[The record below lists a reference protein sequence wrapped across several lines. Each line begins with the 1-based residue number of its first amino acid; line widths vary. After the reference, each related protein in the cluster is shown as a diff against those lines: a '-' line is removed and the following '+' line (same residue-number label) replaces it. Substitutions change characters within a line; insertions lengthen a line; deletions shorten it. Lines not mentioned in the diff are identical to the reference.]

1 MYVPERVMTN
11 DELSEFVD
19 TSDEWIRS
27 RTGIAER
34 RIAATTETSVSM
46 ALEAARIACRSAS
59 ISPTDIDLVI
69 VATYTPDQYMPSVAS
84 LVQNELGARHA
95 GAFDL
100 NAACSGFVYALS
112 VGTQFVR
119 AGAAEKVLVVGA
131 DYVSRFL
138 DFTDRRTCVLF
149 GDGAGAV
156 VLEASDEPAGLLS
169 MDLGSDGS
177 MGHHLTLGDPHSFVG
192 LNGAHSIERPLMK
205 MNGQEVYR
213 FAVRVMGEAAATVVE
228 RAGLTYDDIDLFIPH
243 QANLRII
250 NSAAKRL
257 ELPRERVWI
266 NVERYGNTS
275 NASVPICLVEAEGA
289 GALGPG
295 MNTVLVGFGGG
306 LTWAAAVVRWTR
318 GCRLPPGTRIAG
330 DGRGHHG

>member
-1 MYVPERVMTN
+1 MLRYAAITGLGMYVPEQVMTN
-11 DELSEFVD
+11 DDLSKFVD

-34 RIAATTETSVSM
+34 RIAEATDTSVSM
-46 ALEAARIACRSAS
+46 ALAAARSACRSAA
-59 ISPTDIDLVI
+59 ISPADLDLVI

-84 LVQNELGARHA
+84 LVQSELGAKHA

-119 AGAAEKVLVVGA
+119 TGAASKVLVVGA
-131 DYVSRFL
+131 DFVSRFL
-138 DFTDRRTCVLF
+138 DFTDRGTCVLF

-169 MDLGSDGS
+169 TELGSDGS
-177 MGHHLTLGDPHSFVG
+177 AGRHLTLGGPQRFVG
-192 LNGAHSIERPLMK
+192 LNGAQSIERPFMR

-250 NSAAKRL
+250 ESAARRL

-275 NASVPICLVEAEGA
+275 NASVPICLVEAEEA
-289 GALGPG
+289 GALKPG
-295 MNTVLVGFGGG
+295 MNVVLVGFGGG
-306 LTWAAAVVRWTR
+306 LTWAAGVLRWTR
-318 GCRLPPGTRIAG
+318 EC
-330 DGRGHHG
+330 GHG

>member
-1 MYVPERVMTN
+1 MLRYAAITGSGMYVPDQIVTN
-11 DELSEFVD
+11 DDLSKFVD

-34 RIAATTETSVSM
+34 RIAEATDTSVSM
-46 ALEAARIACRSAS
+46 AVAAARIACEQANVSAA
-59 ISPTDIDLVI
+59 DLDLI
-69 VATYTPDQYMPSVAS
+69 IIATYTPDQYMPSVAS
-84 LVQNELGARHA
+84 LVQNELGANHA

-112 VGTQFVR
+112 VGTQFIR
-119 AGAAEKVLVVGA
+119 TGAAEKVLIVGA

-138 DFTDRRTCVLF
+138 DFTDRSTCVLF

-156 VLEASDEPAGLLS
+156 VLEPSDEPAGLLS

-177 MGHHLTLGDPHSFVG
+177 AGRHLTLGSPAAFVG
-192 LNGAHSIERPLMK
+192 LNGANMVERPFMR

-213 FAVRVMGEAAATVVE
+213 FAVKVMGEAAATVVE
-228 RAGLTYDDIDLFIPH
+228 RAGLAFEDIDLFIPH

-250 NSAAKRL
+250 NAAARRL
-257 ELPRERVWI
+257 ELPREKVWV

-275 NASVPICLVEAEGA
+275 NASVPICLVEAEA
-289 GALGPG
+289 SGALQPG
-295 MNTVLVGFGGG
+295 MNAVLVGFGGG
-306 LTWAAAVVRWTR
+306 LTWAAGVVRWTR
-318 GCRLPPGTRIAG
+318 KMVH
-330 DGRGHHG
+330 D

>member
-1 MYVPERVMTN
+1 MLRYAAITGTGMYVPDQVMTN
-11 DELSEFVD
+11 DDLSKFVD

-34 RIAATTETSVSM
+34 RIATAAETSVSM
-46 ALEAARIACRSAS
+46 AVAAARQACARAGIDSA
-59 ISPTDIDLVI
+59 DLDLVI
-69 VATYTPDQYMPSVAS
+69 VATYTPDQLMPSVAS
-84 LVQNELGARHA
+84 LVQNELGATHA

-119 AGAAEKVLVVGA
+119 AGTAEKVLVVGT
-131 DYVSRFL
+131 DFVSRFL

-156 VLEASDEPAGLLS
+156 ILEPSDEPAGLLS

-177 MGHHLTLGDPHSFVG
+177 MGRHLTLGNPQRYVG
-192 LNGAHSIERPLMK
+192 LNGARTVDRAFMQ

-213 FAVRVMGEAAATVVE
+213 FAVKVMGEAAAKVVE

-243 QANLRII
+243 QANMRII
-250 NSAAKRL
+250 NHAARRL
-257 ELPRERVWI
+257 ELPREKVWV

-275 NASVPICLVEAEGA
+275 NASVPICLVEAEEA
-289 GALGPG
+289 GALQSG
-295 MNTVLVGFGGG
+295 MNAVLVGFGGG
-306 LTWAAAVVRWTR
+306 LTWAAGVVRWTR
-318 GCRLPPGTRIAG
+318 GGV
-330 DGRGHHG
+330 DD

>member
-1 MYVPERVMTN
+1 MLRYAAITGTGMYVPGQVVTN
-11 DELSEFVD
+11 DDLSKLVD

-34 RIAATTETSVSM
+34 RIADATETSVSM
-46 ALEAARIACRSAS
+46 AVAAARQACAQAGIDSAEL
-59 ISPTDIDLVI
+59 DLVI
-69 VATYTPDQYMPSVAS
+69 VATYTPDQLMPSVAS
-84 LVQNELGARHA
+84 LVQNELGAKHA

-112 VGTQFVR
+112 VGSQFVR
-119 AGAAEKVLVVGA
+119 TGAAEKVLVVGA
-131 DYVSRFL
+131 DFVSRFL

-156 VLEASDEPAGLLS
+156 ILEASDEPAGLLS

-177 MGHHLTLGDPHSFVG
+177 MGHHLTLGSPKRYVG
-192 LNGAHSIERPLMK
+192 LNGARTVDRAFMQ

-213 FAVRVMGEAAATVVE
+213 FAVKVMGEAAATVVE

-250 NSAAKRL
+250 NHAARRL
-257 ELPRERVWI
+257 ELPREKVWV
-266 NVERYGNTS
+266 NVDRYGNTS
-275 NASVPICLVEAEGA
+275 NASVPICLVEAEEA
-289 GALGPG
+289 GALRRG
-295 MNTVLVGFGGG
+295 MNVVLVGFGGG
-306 LTWAAAVVRWTR
+306 LTWAAGVVRWTR
-318 GCRLPPGTRIAG
+318 EAANG
-330 DGRGHHG
+330 

>member
-1 MYVPERVMTN
+1 MLRYAAITGTGMYVPAQVMTN
-11 DELSEFVD
+11 DDLSKFVD

-34 RIAATTETSVSM
+34 RIAEATETSVSM
-46 ALEAARIACRSAS
+46 AVAAARQACCQAGVD
-59 ISPTDIDLVI
+59 PAELDLVI
-69 VATYTPDQYMPSVAS
+69 VATYTPDQLMPSVAS
-84 LVQNELGARHA
+84 LVQNELGAARA

-112 VGTQFVR
+112 VGSQFVR
-119 AGAAEKVLVVGA
+119 AGSADKVLVVGT
-131 DYVSRFL
+131 DFVSRFL

-156 VLEASDEPAGLLS
+156 VLQPSDEPAGLLS

-177 MGHHLTLGDPHSFVG
+177 MGHHLTLGSPQRYVG
-192 LNGAHSIERPLMK
+192 LNGARTVERAFMQ

-213 FAVRVMGEAAATVVE
+213 FAVKVMGEAAATVVE

-250 NSAAKRL
+250 NNAAKRL
-257 ELPRERVWI
+257 ELPREKEWV
-266 NVERYGNTS
+266 NVDRYGNTS
-275 NASVPICLVEAEGA
+275 NASVPICLVEAEEA
-289 GALGPG
+289 GALRAG
-295 MNTVLVGFGGG
+295 MNVVLVGFGGG
-306 LTWAAAVVRWTR
+306 LTWAAGVVRWTR
-318 GCRLPPGTRIAG
+318 EAANG
-330 DGRGHHG
+330 